1 MAYVLSAFL
10 GDKEAMSRL
19 AQHLTGC
26 RVLELPQGLAMIPF
40 NEVAR
45 RAAGA
50 WLPRDHAGDDAG
62 PNWPFSSLARGT
74 AEDLGAV
81 AGPGKVIYVEVEYF
95 GNAGGQAAIG
105 WQDGRCSFGPKDAAV
120 GIVNEAVRFLGVQAA
135 KGQDEFDTL
144 GLGAHRR
151 TEAW

>member
-10 GDKEAMSRL
+10 GDREAMSRL

-26 RVLELPQGLAMIPF
+26 RVLELPQGVAMIPF

-50 WLPRDHAGDDAG
+50 WLPRDQAGDDAG
-62 PNWPFSSLARGT
+62 PGWPFSDLAREA
-74 AEDLGAV
+74 AENLARV
-81 AGPGKVIYVEVEYF
+81 AGLGKIIYVEVEYF
-95 GNAGGQAAIG
+95 GNAGGQSAIG
-105 WQDGRCSFGPKDAAV
+105 WQDGRCCFGPKDAPA

-135 KGQDEFDTL
+135 TGQDEFDTL

-151 TEAW
+151 TEEW